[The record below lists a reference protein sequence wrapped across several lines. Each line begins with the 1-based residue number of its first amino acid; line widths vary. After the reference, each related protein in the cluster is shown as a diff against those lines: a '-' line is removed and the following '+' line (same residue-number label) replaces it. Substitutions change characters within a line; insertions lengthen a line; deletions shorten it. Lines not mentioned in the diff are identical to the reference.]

1 MDAPDAPSDKA
12 LGSLYSADFNPHFL
26 SDVSSLPL
34 HSLPHPSS
42 PAYYSVVPPSFSFF
56 SHCPHPRPPP
66 TSQNPSS
73 PSQISMPKN
82 QVLFECNMQ
91 MNEHDV
97 RNYLQQI
104 YDVPVHHVRLTL
116 NKGEARIHG
125 SGKWPQFFNPTPFLA
140 VRPSVTS
147 FLGNKAKII

>member
-1 MDAPDAPSDKA
+1 
-12 LGSLYSADFNPHFL
+12 
-26 SDVSSLPL
+26 
-34 HSLPHPSS
+34 
-42 PAYYSVVPPSFSFF
+42 
-56 SHCPHPRPPP
+56 
-66 TSQNPSS
+66 
-73 PSQISMPKN
+73 MPKN

-125 SGKWPQFFNPTPFLA
+125 SANTNYGRHPDFKLAYVTLADGETFEYPQIID
-140 VRPSVTS
+140 SKDDEVTS
-147 FLGNKAKII
+147 AIKEQETVQKYYNYQKQQNWKKKFGGPNWFA